1 MSVSNQVELKGIRKV
16 FGSCVANEFVDLQVA
31 PGSIHAIVGE
41 NGAGKSTAMKILYGQ
56 YLPDEGEIFVG
67 GVQRQWRSSA
77 DAIECGLGMVHQHF
91 MLAENHS
98 ALENILLGTHKFP
111 FLTMQK
117 SAAEKRLQAL
127 MKEFGLEVP
136 LHEPVSSL
144 AVGIQQRIEILKL
157 LYRDSSILILDEPT
171 AVLAPSEIEGLFR
184 ILRGMASKGKTILI
198 ITHKLKEVMSLAERV
213 TVFRGG
219 RVVAE
224 REVRHSS
231 LAEIASL
238 MVGRDIRSGENQ
250 ERIPAGDEVELDAR
264 NVIPAKKSVLGEFSL
279 HLRKGEILGIAGVE
293 GNGQSELL
301 QLLLNPRKEM
311 GRGQLSIGGKSVS
324 RFSSSEIRQLGTAV
338 FPEDRLREGLLL
350 GSSLE
355 ENYILGRQRHPFFR
369 RFGLFL
375 SRRKTRAAA
384 AEAFTQYDIRPA
396 ALDAKAE
403 SLSGGN
409 QQKLVVA
416 RELQI
421 SPRLLIAAQP
431 TRGVDIGAIEFIH
444 GKIME
449 LRNNGTA
456 VLLLSS
462 ELDEILKLSD
472 RLLVMFRGKIVGSFQ
487 REDFEEKAIGLL
499 MAGGSE
505 RAHE

>member
-1 MSVSNQVELKGIRKV
+1 MSGSNQVELKGIRKA
-16 FGSCVANEFVDLQVA
+16 FGSCVANELVNLQVA
-31 PGSIHAIVGE
+31 AGSIHAIVGE

-56 YLPDEGEIFVG
+56 YLPDEGEILVG
-67 GVQRQWRSSA
+67 GIKRQWRSSA
-77 DAIECGLGMVHQHF
+77 DAIGCGLGMVHQHF
-91 MLAENHS
+91 MLAETHS
-98 ALENILLGTHKFP
+98 ALENILLGTHKLP
-111 FLTMQK
+111 FLKMHK
-117 SAAEKRLQAL
+117 SVAEKRLHGL

-157 LYRDSSILILDEPT
+157 LFRDSSVLILDEPT
-171 AVLAPSEIEGLFR
+171 AVLAPTEIDGLFR

-198 ITHKLKEVMSLAERV
+198 ITHKLKEVMSLAKRV
-213 TVFRGG
+213 TIFRAG

-224 REVRHSS
+224 REVKNSS

-238 MVGRDIRSGENQ
+238 MVGRDIRSGESQ
-250 ERIPAGDEVELDAR
+250 ERNPAGERVELDAR
-264 NVIPAKKSVLGEFSL
+264 NVAPAKKSILGEVSFR
-279 HLRKGEILGIAGVE
+279 LREGEILGIAGVE

-301 QLLLNPRKEM
+301 QLLMNPRKEM
-311 GRGQLSIGGKSVS
+311 RRGQLSIGGESVS
-324 RFSSSEIRQLGTAV
+324 KFNASDIRQLGTAV

-355 ENYILGRQRHPFFR
+355 ENFILGRQRHPVFR
-369 RFGLFL
+369 WGRLFL
-375 SRRKTRAAA
+375 NRRKTRAAA
-384 AEAFTQYDIRPA
+384 SAAFSLYDIRPA
-396 ALDAKAE
+396 ALDAKAA

-431 TRGVDIGAIEFIH
+431 TRGVDIGAVEFIH

-449 LRNNGTA
+449 LRNRGTA
-456 VLLLSS
+456 VFLVSS

-472 RLLVMFRGKIVGSFQ
+472 RVLVMYRGKVVGAFQ
-487 REDFEEKAIGLL
+487 RRDFNEKTIGLL

-505 RAHE
+505 GGHV